1 MVPQKDLFQLSRLV
15 LNSGIKVRLLA
26 IALASIWILAAC
38 TPRVESGA
46 VLFEDDFEVAGSGWP
61 EQSDVEAI
69 TGYEDGAYAIDVH
82 VSQLTVWASAGKDF
96 SDVIIE
102 TNARTAAG
110 PEDNGFGV
118 ICRYQDDDN
127 FYFMLVSAD
136 GFYGIGTVVEREA
149 RFIHGEADIMDYS
162 ASLPTDYETLDIR
175 ATCVGDRLTLAIN
188 AEELATAT
196 ATDFQTGDVGL
207 IARSFLE
214 PGVEVRFDNF
224 KVTQP

>member
-1 MVPQKDLFQLSRLV
+1 MILQSYLFGLNSHV

-26 IALASIWILAAC
+26 IPLASIWMLAAC
-38 TPRVESGA
+38 STPVESGA

-61 EQSDVEAI
+61 EQSDVEAR
-69 TGYEDGAYAIDVH
+69 TGYVDGEYAIYVH
-82 VSQLTVWASAGKDF
+82 VSQLTIWAVAGLDF

-102 TNARTAAG
+102 TNARTAGG

-136 GFYGIGTVVEREA
+136 GFYGIGTVVDREA
-149 RFIHGEADIMDYS
+149 RFIHGEADILDYS
-162 ASLPTDYETLDIR
+162 ESLPTGYETLDIR

-188 AEELATAT
+188 GDELATAV
-196 ATDFQTGDVGL
+196 ATDFQTGDVGV

-214 PGVEVRFDNF
+214 VGVEVRFDNF

>member
-1 MVPQKDLFQLSRLV
+1 M
-15 LNSGIKVRLLA
+15 
-26 IALASIWILAAC
+26 
-38 TPRVESGA
+38 
-46 VLFEDDFEVAGSGWP
+46 
-61 EQSDVEAI
+61 
-69 TGYEDGAYAIDVH
+69 
-82 VSQLTVWASAGKDF
+82 
-96 SDVIIE
+96 IIE